1 MLLPLPALAVP
12 VFEWLEPYDVTF
24 TVLIGGTGPY
34 TSGANFGQTATAN
47 LQTADLGTA
56 TDVGPSTAFM
66 RSFMDAR
73 SGFASDTDAAQVVEF
88 SRAFRLSGSP
98 NGWQMSLTG
107 YYLGFLGIQPLGSLN
122 PKASVEVFGDVD
134 SVDVAASPIHI
145 LESVTLDNSGRTS
158 TSNGITAASVPDGNY
173 EFKGSLS
180 AAGSILH
187 SLGFGQALSDF
198 WSYPPGY
205 GLSLT
210 LNAVPRAAAFPP
222 PPPLIPPPPA
232 PPILADN
239 SGPTETYFVSLDIPE
254 QIPEPSSALLLL
266 TGLAILVFFMS
277 WPRHRRRTQP

>member
-1 MLLPLPALAVP
+1 MLLPLPAVAVP

-66 RSFMDAR
+66 RAFMDAR
-73 SGFASDTDAAQVVEF
+73 SGFISDTDAAQVVEF
-88 SRAFRLSGSP
+88 SRAFRLSGSL
-98 NGWQMSLTG
+98 NGWQMSLSG
-107 YYLGFLGIQPLGSLN
+107 YYLGFLGIQPLGSLT

-134 SVDVAASPIHI
+134 SLDVAASPIHT
-145 LESVTLDNSGRTS
+145 LESVTLDSSGRTS
-158 TSNGITAASVPDGNY
+158 TSNGITAANVPDGNY

-180 AAGSILH
+180 AAGSIQH
-187 SLGFGQALSDF
+187 SLGFGQAFSDF

-210 LNAVPRAAAFPP
+210 LNAVPRAAALPP
-222 PPPLIPPPPA
+222 PPPLVPPPPA
-232 PPILADN
+232 PPILTDN
-239 SGPTETYFVSLDIPE
+239 SGPTDAYFVSVDIPE